1 MGNTAY
7 PLSQQIA
14 DTIKAHGREWAHW
27 HYCIK
32 ARGPLLSPF
41 EWAILAR

>member
-1 MGNTAY
+1 MGSTFY

-14 DTIKAHGREWAHW
+14 DTIAEHGRDWAEF
-27 HYCIK
+27 HYCH
-32 ARGPLLSPF
+32 ARSGPHLSAF